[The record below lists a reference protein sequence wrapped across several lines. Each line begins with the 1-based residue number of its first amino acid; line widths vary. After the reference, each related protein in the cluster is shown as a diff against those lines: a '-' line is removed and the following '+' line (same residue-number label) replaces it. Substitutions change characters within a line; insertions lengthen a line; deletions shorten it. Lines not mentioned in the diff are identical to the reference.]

1 MFKCFLCF
9 FLLFGVVRC
18 GTEKNEEVNDFFL
31 GLALHSAFSNHGTIA
46 FAFDPDKDDE
56 IYLYG
61 IKENRTINVTE
72 NVGRDL
78 APRWSPTG
86 ESLAFNSRR
95 TVHGHTRPEIYTM
108 DFPSRTVRRVTN
120 TPAPDE
126 NQRAAWFPDSTAIVF
141 QRGTYF
147 APSKLRLMKHDLNT
161 GSETTL
167 YEAGDKLHAAP
178 GISPNGMNM
187 VFQSNQD
194 FAGTFPSRLY
204 MMNLSNSQISNF
216 VHPSVDL
223 GSDADPKWSPD
234 GKWITFTSA
243 RNGEGEYSHLYIAN
257 VETNE
262 VSQITFGNYND
273 SAPDFSPNGK
283 EIVFQS
289 NRFTE
294 FGLHIVSL
302 DSKAVRYI
310 RAGRTPVWSKKSLQE
325 LGF

>member
-1 MFKCFLCF
+1 M
-9 FLLFGVVRC
+9 
-18 GTEKNEEVNDFFL
+18 NDLFL
-31 GLALHSAFSNHGTIA
+31 GLALFSTFTNDGTIA
-46 FAFDPDKDDE
+46 YAFDPTQDDE

-78 APRWSPTG
+78 APRWNPTG
-86 ESLAFNSRR
+86 TSLAFNSRR
-95 TVHGHTRPEIYTM
+95 TAHGHNRPEIYTM
-108 DFPSRTVRRVTN
+108 DFPSRNVRRVTN
-120 TPAPDE
+120 TSAPDE
-126 NQRAAWFPDSTAIVF
+126 NQRAAWYPDESTIVF

-147 APSKLRLMKHDLNT
+147 APSKLRLIKHDLKT
-161 GSETTL
+161 GTESTL
-167 YEAGDKLHAAP
+167 YEGGDKLHAAP
-178 GISPNGMNM
+178 GISADGTKL
-187 VFQSNQD
+187 VFQSNKD

-204 MMNLSNSQISNF
+204 MMDLSTSQITNF
-216 VHPSVDL
+216 VHPSVDS

-234 GKWITFTSA
+234 GKWITFSSA
-243 RNGEGEYSHLYIAN
+243 RNGGEDYTHIYIAN
-257 VETNE
+257 VDTNE

-302 DSKAVRYI
+302 DSKVVRYI